1 MGQKGVETSSQTV
14 EVAKDIARL
23 AEKAH
28 RTKLMKTL
36 RKMTDFEAL
45 KLGGMAQVWPR
56 LLQDGPKSA
65 QN

>member
-28 RTKLMKTL
+28 RTKSMKTL
-36 RKMTDFEAL
+36 RKMKDFEAL
-45 KLGGMAQVWPR
+45 KLGGMAKVWPR
-56 LLQDGPKSA
+56 WLQDGPKSA